1 MSLCLFEVCNKIAD
15 IFDTDTDAQMIIRNR
30 TVRRFNGCAMFQQA
44 FDVAGIK
51 SRTALATR
59 NAASRPL
66 ANWIDIIPPYPP
78 RI

>member
-1 MSLCLFEVCNKIAD
+1 MFEVCNKIAD
-15 IFDTDTDAQMIIRNR
+15 IFDTDTDAQTIIRNR

-51 SRTALATR
+51 SRTASATR
-59 NAASRPL
+59 NAASRPPATL
-66 ANWIDIIPPYPP
+66 IDIVPPYLP